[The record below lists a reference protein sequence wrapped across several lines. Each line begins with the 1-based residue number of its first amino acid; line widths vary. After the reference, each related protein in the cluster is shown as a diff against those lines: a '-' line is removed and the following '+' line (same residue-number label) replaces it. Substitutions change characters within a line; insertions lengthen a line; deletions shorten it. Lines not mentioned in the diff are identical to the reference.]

1 MSRKVSK
8 KSPRKAARLGEVATN
23 YGLLPGLI
31 GYNLRR
37 AQAIVF
43 DDFMRTM
50 AESRVTPG
58 QFGVLTMI
66 QANPGISQS
75 ALARSIGTERSTM
88 VAVIDELESRG
99 LAERGV
105 AHNDRRSHALRL
117 TAKGETLS
125 RALEPKVRRHEQ
137 RIARDLSPSEVRR
150 LIELLRRLQ

>member
-8 KSPRKAARLGEVATN
+8 KSPRKAARLGEAATN

-37 AQAIVF
+37 AQAIMF

-117 TAKGETLS
+117 TAKGETQL

>member
-8 KSPRKAARLGEVATN
+8 KSPNKAVPSGTPALS

-50 AESRVTPG
+50 ADSRVTPG

-99 LAERGV
+99 LAERGI

-117 TAKGETLS
+117 TAKGEALLS
-125 RALEPKVRRHEQ
+125 ALEPKVRRHEK
-137 RIARDLSPSEVRR
+137 RIARDLSPPEIRR